1 MKGFFKWFKSGTR
14 MKRWMFVILLGIIFC
29 CYGVSEIIVAQTLSI
44 LEVIKVV
51 ALFIIG
57 FVLIVVGLVYS
68 QKRVLELLIEETD
81 SRIDSDNKNVNVNS
95 LIFNKKIYN
104 EGPKIVAIGGGAGLN
119 TVLKG
124 LKRYTSNITAIVE
137 SSNYGTRYSI
147 DAITALSENENWMSR
162 ILNTQI
168 SRDGENF

>member
-44 LEVIKVV
+44 IEVIKVI

-95 LIFNKKIYN
+95 LIFNKK
-104 EGPKIVAIGGGAGLN
+104 VFL
-119 TVLKG
+119 
-124 LKRYTSNITAIVE
+124 
-137 SSNYGTRYSI
+137 
-147 DAITALSENENWMSR
+147 D
-162 ILNTQI
+162 
-168 SRDGENF
+168 